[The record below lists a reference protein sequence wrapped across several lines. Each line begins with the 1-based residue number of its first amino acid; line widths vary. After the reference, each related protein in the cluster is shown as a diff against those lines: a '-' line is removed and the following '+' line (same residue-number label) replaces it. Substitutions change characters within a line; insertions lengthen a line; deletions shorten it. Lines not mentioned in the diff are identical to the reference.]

1 MGAFIRTRRIFR
13 EALDL
18 QKISA
23 CPASRTISPFTFR
36 KSSRLKYPRTLLSH
50 LHLSARHRIDHDNS
64 TSLPRKSN
72 PCRDSSTAPPTPR
85 PEYELIFTCKE
96 CEARSTHR
104 ISKQGYHHGS
114 VLATCPGCKNR
125 HVISD
130 HLRIFADKD
139 LTIEDIMR
147 EQGQQVKKGSLSDDG
162 TVEVWSDGDPRANT

>member
-1 MGAFIRTRRIFR
+1 MGAFIRTRPTLRDALNLQRI
-13 EALDL
+13 
-18 QKISA
+18 ITG
-23 CPASRTISPFTFR
+23 PPSRTVSPFIFR
-36 KSSRLKYPRTLLSH
+36 KSLRLQNSHSLLSH
-50 LHLSARHRIDHDNS
+50 FHLTARHRINNDNS

-72 PCRDSSTAPPTPR
+72 HCEDSSTTPSSPR

-130 HLRIFADKD
+130 HLRIFTDKD

-147 EQGQQVKKGSLSDDG
+147 EQGQRVKKGILSDDG
-162 TVEVWSDGDPRANT
+162 TVEVWSDGDPRADT